1 MEKLTSDPA
10 QEEFHDAQEE
20 VIEKNSE
27 SALIESKKEG
37 GVLDLQEL
45 DQQAQE
51 EENKDEVQPNF
62 G

>member
-27 SALIESKKEG
+27 SALFESKKEG

-45 DQQAQE
+45 DKQAQE
-51 EENKDEVQPNF
+51 EENKD
-62 G
+62 